1 MRCVLTVCFFFKQ
14 KTAYEMRISDWSS
27 DVCSSDLDAG
37 LEADD
42 PRDPG
47 HPAHALDRRIRGEVA
62 KAESR
67 IGKSW
72 DESSERLAANLF
84 GLAREKGF
92 SAHDEL
98 KVGFNRRTAGYE
110 AGELVFVYREGGN
123 VSPDPYANRSEE
135 HTSELQ
141 LVMSISYAGLCVNN
155 T

>member
-62 KAESR
+62 KADSR

-84 GLAREKGF
+84 GLARQKGF
-92 SAHDEL
+92 SAHDAL
-98 KVGFNRRTAGYE
+98 KVGFNRRTAGYK
-110 AGELVFVYREGGN
+110 AGEPGCGYRRRRHRHQAPRANQLGRAAGAEKEG
-123 VSPDPYANRSEE
+123 
-135 HTSELQ
+135 
-141 LVMSISYAGLCVNN
+141 
-155 T
+155 